1 MCGLHGKA
9 AGADNKLELS
19 ASCGLRDGQ
28 WISNS
33 MDTQNIV
40 HISFLIYMYVYIYN
54 IVMLNILLYK
64 INIKYIHILK
74 C

>member
-1 MCGLHGKA
+1 MCGLRGKA

-40 HISFLIYMYVYIYN
+40 HISFLIYCMYIYN
-54 IVMLNILLYK
+54 IVILNIFLYK
-64 INIKYIHILK
+64 INIKYIHIFK